1 MQMKYLQMLRSTGW
15 QVLMWNVLCVEAE
28 LGPHPLN
35 SRHMGSTHIPMI
47 RMLVFASRTIDV
59 DQIFREVDEGT
70 CPSL

>member
-1 MQMKYLQMLRSTGW
+1 
-15 QVLMWNVLCVEAE
+15 MWNVLCVEAE